1 MPKLIDRI
9 SKDLNQTGYHRRS
22 TEARAWLQNKARQL
36 GQVNRIG
43 IVNDP
48 VRTTGGAAIGKM
60 FFFFYDPKLKLT
72 LPYYDKFPLVL
83 PIELYSDGFLGLNFH
98 YLPIN
103 LRIVLLDKLYD
114 LTNNDKFDNST
125 RIQASYQILSSAS
138 RYKEFKPCLK
148 RYLAPHIASRMVE
161 IEAQEWETAIFL
173 NVQNFAKASA
183 QQVWADSREQI

>member
-1 MPKLIDRI
+1 MTKLIDRI
-9 SKDLNQTGYHRRS
+9 SKDLNATGFHRRS
-22 TEARAWLQNKARQL
+22 AEARVWLKNKARQL

-48 VRTTGGAAIGKM
+48 TRTTGGAYAGKM
-60 FFFFYDPKLKLT
+60 YFFYYDPKLKVQ

-83 PIELYSDGFLGLNFH
+83 PIEMYSDGFLGINFH

-103 LRIVLLDKLYD
+103 LRVVLLDKLYD

-125 RIQASYQILSSAS
+125 RIQASYQILASAS
-138 RYKEFKPCLK
+138 RYKEFRPCLK
-148 RYLAPHIASRMVE
+148 RYLAPHISSKIVE
-161 IEAQEWETAIFL
+161 IEPAEWETAIFL

-183 QQVWADSREQI
+183 QEVWADSRNEI